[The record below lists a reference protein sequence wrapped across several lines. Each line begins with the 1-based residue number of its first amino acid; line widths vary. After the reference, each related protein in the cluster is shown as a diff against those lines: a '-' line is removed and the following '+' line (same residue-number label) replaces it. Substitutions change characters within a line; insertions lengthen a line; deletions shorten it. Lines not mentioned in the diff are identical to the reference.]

1 MRFIFSYLKKYRG
14 MIAAA
19 MTIKS
24 IAALG
29 ELMLPYV
36 LEHMVDDVVPRQS
49 RALIFGWGAVMIVL
63 AVFVRQTNV
72 KANRMSTKV
81 AKESIYEIR
90 RDLFWKSLGLS
101 GNQVDEFGLPSLNS
115 RMTSDSYNVQNFI
128 RSFQA
133 MGVRAPILLIGG
145 IAITLTMDV
154 GLASVLCILAP
165 IMIGLVVFVS
175 WKGIPLYEKVQQCV
189 DDIVRIMRENITGIR
204 VVKALSKEDYEMRR
218 FGEANEQ
225 MAGKDIRAG
234 IVMAL
239 PGPLMT
245 FVLNVGLTIV
255 VVVGAVR
262 VNGGLTRPGVILA
275 FLTYFNMIS
284 MGVMGLNR
292 VFMMMSKA
300 NASAARIAAVVY
312 AEDELTPLPEAE
324 AAVTEREGY
333 IVFEHVGFH
342 YGRDSAGAE
351 HFPGQAD
358 GRFDGQGRQKSL
370 DDIDFSMKKGGT
382 LGIIGAT
389 GCGKTTIINLL
400 MRFYDADEGAVFIDG
415 KDVRTYDKDALHRM
429 FGVVFQ
435 NDVIFADSLK
445 ENIAFG
451 RDVSP
456 EQMDAAAA
464 DARARD
470 FIREYEDTYEHRA
483 VVRGANLSGG
493 QRQRVLIARALAAAP
508 DILILD
514 DSSSALDYK
523 TDAALRKAIRE
534 HHADTTTIIVA
545 QRISS
550 IMSLDDIIVLEEG
563 RIIGHGTHEELME
576 NCPMYQEI
584 HRVQMGA

>member
-1 MRFIFSYLKKYRG
+1 M
-14 MIAAA
+14 
-19 MTIKS
+19 
-24 IAALG
+24 
-29 ELMLPYV
+29 
-36 LEHMVDDVVPRQS
+36 H
-49 RALIFGWGAVMIVL
+49 
-63 AVFVRQTNV
+63 
-72 KANRMSTKV
+72 
-81 AKESIYEIR
+81 
-90 RDLFWKSLGLS
+90 
-101 GNQVDEFGLPSLNS
+101 
-115 RMTSDSYNVQNFI
+115 
-128 RSFQA
+128 
-133 MGVRAPILLIGG
+133 
-145 IAITLTMDV
+145 
-154 GLASVLCILAP
+154 
-165 IMIGLVVFVS
+165 
-175 WKGIPLYEKVQQCV
+175 
-189 DDIVRIMRENITGIR
+189 
-204 VVKALSKEDYEMRR
+204 
-218 FGEANEQ
+218 
-225 MAGKDIRAG
+225 
-234 IVMAL
+234 
-239 PGPLMT
+239 
-245 FVLNVGLTIV
+245 
-255 VVVGAVR
+255 
-262 VNGGLTRPGVILA
+262 
-275 FLTYFNMIS
+275 
-284 MGVMGLNR
+284 
-292 VFMMMSKA
+292 
-300 NASAARIAAVVY
+300 

-324 AAVTEREGY
+324 AAVTEREDY
-333 IVFEHVGFH
+333 IVFDHVGFH

-351 HFPGQAD
+351 HFPGRAV

-563 RIIGHGTHEELME
+563 KIIGHGTHDQLLEG
-576 NCPMYQEI
+576 CPMYQEI
-584 HRVQMGA
+584 YRVQMGA